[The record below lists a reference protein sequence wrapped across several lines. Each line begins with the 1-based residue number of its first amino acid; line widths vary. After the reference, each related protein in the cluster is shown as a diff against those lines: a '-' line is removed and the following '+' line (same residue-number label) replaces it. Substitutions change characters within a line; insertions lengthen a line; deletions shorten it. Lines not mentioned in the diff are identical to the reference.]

1 MRNATPLETI
11 LGYTFEDSALLT
23 RALTHRSFSNEH
35 EQSPHNERLEFLG
48 DTILQFVTTI
58 QLFHLYPD
66 EPEGVLSVYRS
77 LVVKTDYLLR
87 VADSLN
93 LQEYLRVSEGQR
105 ILLGDGGGGSIL
117 ADAVEA
123 LIGSIYLD
131 GGIEPSQ
138 HFIETHVLR
147 DVAEYLATIP
157 LQDPKTTLQEIV
169 QQDMHVTPEYEVL
182 HESGLDH
189 EKTFTVGVKI
199 DGVIRG
205 EAQGRS
211 KQEAAQRAA
220 QQFLDSY
227 IKEGDE

>member
-1 MRNATPLETI
+1 M
-11 LGYTFEDSALLT
+11 
-23 RALTHRSFSNEH
+23 
-35 EQSPHNERLEFLG
+35 
-48 DTILQFVTTI
+48 
-58 QLFHLYPD
+58 
-66 EPEGVLSVYRS
+66 
-77 LVVKTDYLLR
+77 
-87 VADSLN
+87 
-93 LQEYLRVSEGQR
+93 
-105 ILLGDGGGGSIL
+105 
-117 ADAVEA
+117 
-123 LIGSIYLD
+123 
-131 GGIEPSQ
+131 
-138 HFIETHVLR
+138 LR
-147 DVAEYLATIP
+147 DVAEYLTAIP

-169 QQDMHVTPEYEVL
+169 QQDMRVTPEYEVL